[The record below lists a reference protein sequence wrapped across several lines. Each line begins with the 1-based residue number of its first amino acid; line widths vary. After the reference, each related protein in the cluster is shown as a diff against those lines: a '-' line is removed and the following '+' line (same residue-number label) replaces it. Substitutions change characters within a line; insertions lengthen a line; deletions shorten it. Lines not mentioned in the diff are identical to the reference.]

1 MSYVRVWVHLVFTT
15 RNREAYFTSDIRK
28 KLFAHIAANAKSKD
42 IYLEAIGGWSEHL
55 HLLISLGREQSIAK
69 VAMLIKGES
78 SHWLNEQ
85 HFFRGNFA
93 WQDDYFA
100 LSVSESLVGKVRRYI
115 KNQEAHHQAVPFAD
129 EFDRFSEV
137 AKGKLG

>member
-1 MSYVRVWVHLVFTT
+1 MGPSCVHNAKPRGVFSPATFAK
-15 RNREAYFTSDIRK
+15 NV
-28 KLFAHIAANAKSKD
+28 FAHIAANAKSKD

-55 HLLISLGREQSIAK
+55 HLLISLGRENSRSLK

-85 HFFRGNFA
+85 HFFRGKFA

-100 LSVSESLVGKVRRYI
+100 LSVSESLVEKVRRYI